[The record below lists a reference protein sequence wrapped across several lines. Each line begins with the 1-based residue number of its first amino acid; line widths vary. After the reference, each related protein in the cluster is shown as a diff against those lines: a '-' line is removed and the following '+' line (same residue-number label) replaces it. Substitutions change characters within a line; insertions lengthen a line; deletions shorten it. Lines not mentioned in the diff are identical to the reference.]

1 MKNDTFAPRPQEPHE
16 ELKKP
21 NLPWIMVGPSINPEA
36 VVVAASD
43 AMELADALCGAYE
56 PSAATAAGSSPGVSP
71 DDKRLLSASGAE
83 GGRNGAGASAPAPAH
98 VPLALQ
104 PLDYTESP
112 PATRRGLGSEAA
124 GDGSNGAL
132 PPARTVSAPQ
142 SVPVITP
149 ATGDDCGQCL
159 ACLDKPKFGG
169 PGIKR
174 KGCLNKRTGGAALR
188 PTAAALCES
197 VPPAPALDTPS
208 MDTPDVTG
216 AGASSSSSS
225 CSVAAPSSL
234 PKAAVGSGSALPSS
248 LGSAGSAFARGGER
262 EKERRARVGL
272 REQLLHKAC
281 GLRKRGAA
289 AGEQILELDPRA
301 APTPEPGVAAP
312 DDSDALMGDGEAM
325 EAEGAETGAETLRMA
340 DESTAAGEVAL
351 PEEDATAAES
361 GAASSD
367 SAGSG
372 HKMGRL
378 VGSASFEVAAAP
390 SGAPASARAQGPRA
404 AAAAKAPSPAAAG
417 VSSEGALDDDGPRR
431 LLFELPHNKNGMP
444 CTPQLKTPEIEA
456 LAAEG
461 ALGVSP
467 LSQFAS
473 LLDMTPRLPDAQ
485 QLTLIPPL
493 AQQQS
498 HSPLWQLASLMEQT
512 PRLPDAPVA
521 AGSSAAHAAAGARA
535 AKSEL
540 SASAPPAD
548 PEQLGNALLDGG
560 LESPACADSA
570 GQLRRDLSKAL
581 LQAGALASPSY
592 DPMGQ
597 PMFLGGAA
605 AKNKERKRKLEADLG
620 SSAWAQLERQGACSA
635 CDEDEGD
642 DEEERLMLRDLLS
655 GDSLGLPL
663 PEGAKGPKRTK
674 PAKPKE
680 PGRPKRCRCDR
691 SGCLKRYCVCFAQG
705 SVCVDGECKCKG
717 CENDDTT
724 EERKLKRLAAVAE
737 MQKKKKDAFESRI
750 GATEGADLVH
760 LTGCNCKKSG
770 CQRRYCECFQAGVK
784 CTEKCR
790 CCECKNPAG
799 ANPIPRAA
807 PPPQSKAS
815 IGGAKTEEEGEEGA
829 LSPGRAPAVLSDEAG
844 KAAAGSPPK
853 ELIVPLRKPQP
864 PSPTAIV
871 DGGLLAAAA
880 QAAAAESAA
889 ALAASAT
896 QPMEV
901 EAPAPP
907 RVMPVKT
914 IAPMTIG
921 AEDPHAALLR
931 QVSGGSTSST
941 EWAGLASARSHSTLV
956 SVGSAGSFVSAGS
969 SAGAAEWGT
978 EDDSELVDAARS
990 SLLAAAES
998 AANKPPRSLALGP
1011 LRPPSL
1017 EVGDSTSRA
1026 AAHPSH
1032 DTPEPLFDARGFG
1045 PTPPPGKMPAAA
1057 LVMLPSMLGR
1067 DGAMHAKE
1075 AMMSA
1080 VMSVPPAHMSAP
1092 AHRTAGGTA

>member
-1 MKNDTFAPRPQEPHE
+1 
-16 ELKKP
+16 
-21 NLPWIMVGPSINPEA
+21 MVGPSINPEA

-56 PSAATAAGSSPGVSP
+56 PSAATAASSTPGVSP

-83 GGRNGAGASAPAPAH
+83 GGCNCAGASAPAPAH

-112 PATRRGLGSEAA
+112 PATRRGLGSDAA
-124 GDGSNGAL
+124 GDGSNEAL
-132 PPARTVSAPQ
+132 PPARTVSVPQ

-216 AGASSSSSS
+216 AGASSS

-301 APTPEPGVAAP
+301 APTPEPRVGAP
-312 DDSDALMGDGEAM
+312 YDSDALMGDGEAM
-325 EAEGAETGAETLRMA
+325 EAEGAQTGAETLSMA
-340 DESTAAGEVAL
+340 NESTATGEVAL
-351 PEEDATAAES
+351 PNTAPEEEATAAQ
-361 GAASSD
+361 SSD
-367 SAGSG
+367 SAGG
-372 HKMGRL
+372 GLKQVKL
-378 VGSASFEVAAAP
+378 VGTASFEGAAAP

-404 AAAAKAPSPAAAG
+404 AAAAKAPSPAATG
-417 VSSEGALDDDGPRR
+417 ISSDGAQDGAQDDDGPRR
-431 LLFELPHNKNGMP
+431 LLFEVPHHKNGMP

-535 AKSEL
+535 ANSEL

-548 PEQLGNALLDGG
+548 PEQLGNVLLNGG

-597 PMFLGGAA
+597 PVFFGGAAGAA

-620 SSAWAQLERQGACSA
+620 SSAWAQLERLGACSA
-635 CDEDEGD
+635 CDEDEGE

-705 SVCVDGECKCKG
+705 SVCVEGECKCKG

-750 GATEGADLVH
+750 GATEGSDLVH

-807 PPPQSKAS
+807 PPPQSRAS
-815 IGGAKTEEEGEEGA
+815 LGGAKTEEEGEEGA
-829 LSPGRAPAVLSDEAG
+829 LSPGRAPAVPSDEAG
-844 KAAAGSPPK
+844 KAAAASPPK

-896 QPMEV
+896 TPMEV
-901 EAPAPP
+901 EAPAPA
-907 RVMPVKT
+907 REMPVKT

-921 AEDPHAALLR
+921 AEEPRAALLR

-941 EWAGLASARSHSTLV
+941 EWPGPASARSHSTLV
-956 SVGSAGSFVSAGS
+956 SVGSAGSFASARDIAGG

-978 EDDSELVDAARS
+978 EEDSELVDAARS

-998 AANKPPRSLALGP
+998 AANKQPRSLAQGP

-1017 EVGDSTSRA
+1017 ELGDSTSHA
-1026 AAHPSH
+1026 AAHPCH
-1032 DTPEPLFDARGFG
+1032 ETPEPLFDGRGFG
-1045 PTPPPGKMPAAA
+1045 PTPPPGKMPAAG

-1067 DGAMHAKE
+1067 DGAMHAKD
-1075 AMMSA
+1075 AM
-1080 VMSVPPAHMSAP
+1080 MSVPPAHM
-1092 AHRTAGGTA
+1092 TAGGTA